1 MAERH
6 LIVDN
11 LKFSYEGLF
20 NSAELYN
27 LISGWFFD
35 KSWDWYEKI
44 NEEQVISSGKQI
56 TILLEPWKN
65 ITDYYKLVI
74 RLKLNFID
82 IQDVQIEYKG
92 ENLNLN
98 QGLIRMTYDGYVV
111 SDRKEKWQQKPF
123 YWFLSYVLEKYFF
136 RQHFTKAKTW
146 LESDIDDL
154 HTKVKNYL
162 NVFKY
167 TYQH

>member
-20 NSAELYN
+20 NSTELYN

-44 NEEQVISSGKQI
+44 NEEQNLPSGKQI

-65 ITDYYKLVI
+65 TTDYYRLVI
-74 RLKLNFID
+74 RLKLNLI
-82 IQDVQIEYKG
+82 DVQEVQVEHKG

-98 QGLIRMTYDGYVV
+98 QGLIRMTFDGYVV
-111 SDRKEKWQQKPF
+111 SDRKQKWQDKPF
-123 YWFLSYVLEKYFF
+123 YWFLGYVLEKYFF
-136 RQHFTKAKTW
+136 RQHFTKAQIW

-154 HTKVKNYL
+154 HTKIKDYL

>member
-1 MAERH
+1 
-6 LIVDN
+6 
-11 LKFSYEGLF
+11 
-20 NSAELYN
+20 
-27 LISGWFFD
+27 
-35 KSWDWYEKI
+35 
-44 NEEQVISSGKQI
+44 
-56 TILLEPWKN
+56 
-65 ITDYYKLVI
+65 
-74 RLKLNFID
+74 
-82 IQDVQIEYKG
+82 
-92 ENLNLN
+92 
-98 QGLIRMTYDGYVV
+98 MTYDGYVV

>member
-82 IQDVQIEYKG
+82 VQDVQIEHKG
-92 ENLNLN
+92 ETLNLN

-111 SDRKEKWQQKPF
+111 SDRKGKWQEKPF
-123 YWFLSYVLEKYFF
+123 YWFLSYVLEK
-136 RQHFTKAKTW
+136 
-146 LESDIDDL
+146 
-154 HTKVKNYL
+154 
-162 NVFKY
+162 
-167 TYQH
+167 

>member
-44 NEEQVISSGKQI
+44 NEEQVIPSGKQI

-82 IQDVQIEYKG
+82 IQDVQIE
-92 ENLNLN
+92 
-98 QGLIRMTYDGYVV
+98 
-111 SDRKEKWQQKPF
+111 
-123 YWFLSYVLEKYFF
+123 
-136 RQHFTKAKTW
+136 
-146 LESDIDDL
+146 
-154 HTKVKNYL
+154 
-162 NVFKY
+162 
-167 TYQH
+167 